1 MISLRSTLLP
11 LGLALVAG
19 GVPGKAA
26 GQDDF
31 LFRAPIAAFTL
42 RVGPMLYS
50 ATGDVFDQMTDTLTL
65 SRGDFRA
72 PAFGAELILM
82 PSSRVDVVLGFMTS
96 ATETKSEFRNWVDEG
111 PTPSEDDDLPIEQV
125 TRLRTIPVT
134 ASVRY
139 LLVPRGR
146 RVSRLAW
153 LPRSAVPY
161 IGAGGGVTWYR
172 LRQEGDF
179 VDYQDF
185 AIFRDQL
192 ESKGQQVTFHAL
204 AGMDYWFVSRFGLNA
219 EARYTRGSAQPNQS
233 FSDFDNIDLGGFQG
247 TLGLS
252 FRW

>member
-1 MISLRSTLLP
+1 MRYPGTTMISLRSTLLP
-11 LGLALVAG
+11 LGLALAAGG
-19 GVPGKAA
+19 GVPGTAT

-31 LFRAPIAAFTL
+31 LFRAPVAALTL

-50 ATGDVFDQMTDTLTL
+50 ANSDVFDFLTDTLTL

-72 PAFGAELILM
+72 PAFGAELVLM
-82 PSSRVDVVLGFMTS
+82 PSSRLDGVLGFMTS

-161 IGAGGGVTWYR
+161 LGGGAGVTWYR

-179 VDYQDF
+179 VDYRDF
-185 AIFRDQL
+185 AIFPDQL
-192 ESKGQQVTFHAL
+192 ESKSQQVTFH
-204 AGMDYWFVSRFGLNA
+204 G
-219 EARYTRGSAQPNQS
+219 
-233 FSDFDNIDLGGFQG
+233 
-247 TLGLS
+247 
-252 FRW
+252 